1 MVDQS
6 IIQKIKAATV
16 ALGIRNYDKDNPIM
30 IIGSGCII
38 NTKGYLL
45 TAAHVVKACHAEM
58 KKQVDN
64 GNQKVRFAMY
74 RRRPSGYEIT
84 DIEKFSYFEWNP
96 NASDDSKNLELDVAC
111 GKPIESRTGFPFLE
125 IKDFIQFKTLD
136 DILMCGYPGGE
147 YTFSIQPSHGL
158 GSRFNPLLQQGRISG
173 LMPIDDASIPDGF
186 ITDIIGTSG
195 SSGSPITDTEG
206 KIIGVACWVIPSPL
220 VQSGNAI
227 PHAYS
232 PVGLVYALGNN
243 KFLHWVQSVV
253 KGYDTGEMNPPKVAS
268 MLLKF

>member
-16 ALGIRNYDKDNPIM
+16 ALGIRNNDEDNPIK

-38 NTKGYLL
+38 HTKGYLL
-45 TAAHVVKACHAEM
+45 TAAHVVKACDAEM
-58 KKQVDN
+58 RKEVDK
-64 GNQKVRFAMY
+64 GNRKVRFAMY

-84 DIEKFSYFEWNP
+84 DIEQFSFFEWDP
-96 NASDDSKNLELDVAC
+96 KASEDSKNLELDVAC
-111 GKPIESRTGFPFLE
+111 GKPIESLTGFPFLE
-125 IKDFIQFKTLD
+125 IKDFIQFNTLD

-220 VQSGNAI
+220 VQSGKVLPN
-227 PHAYS
+227 AYS

-253 KGYDTGEMNPPKVAS
+253 KYYDTGELDTPKVAS
-268 MLLKF
+268 MVLKF

>member
-1 MVDQS
+1 MDQS

-16 ALGIRNYDKDNPIM
+16 ALGIRNYDEDNPIM
-30 IIGSGCII
+30 IIGSGCVI

-58 KKQVDN
+58 KKQAGN

-84 DIEKFSYFEWNP
+84 DIEKFSYFEWDP
-96 NASDDSKNLELDVAC
+96 EASAGSKNLELDVAC
-111 GKPIESRTGFPFLE
+111 GKPIESLTGFPFLE
-125 IKDFIQFKTLD
+125 IKNFIQFKTLD

-147 YTFSIQPSHGL
+147 HTFSIQPSHGL

-173 LMPIDDASIPDGF
+173 LMPIDEASIPDGF
-186 ITDIIGTSG
+186 IIDIIGTSG
-195 SSGSPITDTEG
+195 SSGSPIMDTEG

-220 VQSGNAI
+220 VQSEKALPN
-227 PHAYS
+227 AYS
-232 PVGLVYALGNN
+232 AIGLVYALGNN

-253 KGYDTGEMNPPKVAS
+253 KNYDTGEMDPPKVAS